1 MHDIELN
8 RVTKSFGDLLAVD
21 DVSAV
26 AAPEEVGG
34 SRRPANSDRFATRR
48 DRATAP
54 GLRLVV
60 SERPVPTGLAR
71 WREAMSAPAPARVT
85 AYRA

>member
-26 AAPEEVGG
+26 AATEEVGR
-34 SRRPANSDRFATRR
+34 SRRPANSDRFAT
-48 DRATAP
+48 AVETAQQ
-54 GLRLVV
+54 RLVFG
-60 SERPVPTGLAR
+60 SWSANAPSQSD
-71 WREAMSAPAPARVT
+71 WRDGGR
-85 AYRA
+85 R